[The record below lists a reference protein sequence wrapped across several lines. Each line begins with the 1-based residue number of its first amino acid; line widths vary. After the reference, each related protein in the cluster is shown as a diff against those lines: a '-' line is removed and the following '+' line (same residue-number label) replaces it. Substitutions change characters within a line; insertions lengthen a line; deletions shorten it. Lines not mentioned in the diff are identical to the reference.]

1 MERFTLKILLMT
13 GMALISIAGV
23 AFAGIVDYS
32 AEPPFIS
39 GQVDPNVLLNLSI
52 ETPMQGAAY
61 NDQNDGGV
69 CGGRVNVGGAV
80 GICYFKNQEHL
91 GIFDPNKCYTYSGSR
106 FVPSGTT
113 NSDHECNGAWSGN
126 FLNWATMT
134 AIDELRWALTGG
146 NRVVDTTA
154 ETVVQRANM
163 LLSKGHS
170 WFPVKMIDSSYNVA
184 PNTVTPYSNSRIY
197 IYNHG
202 YRLDLGTSWGG
213 HEKAQDLYARVK
225 VCDQAQGLEDNCVD
239 CGGHYKPL
247 GLIQK
252 NASKMRFAVMS
263 YSHDN
268 SHARDG
274 GVLRSNMKYVGPKLP
289 SSADNPDKEFDA
301 DGIFINNP
309 EGAAEGD
316 SGVIDYLNKF
326 GANGYKSNDPVS
338 ELYYECLNFYKNR
351 GPTSEYYSGL
361 TAAEKDGF
369 PALSAWEDPIQYWCQ
384 KNYIIAINDANPWN
398 DKKLPGT
405 YFTTPT
411 FSGVN
416 LDDSGS
422 GYDWGG
428 PSNPDPDINARVLT
442 NTVGDLE
449 GLTGTSQ
456 CIGCTASNC
465 DMSANSK
472 VIPGLGEVMGTCP
485 YCPKENS
492 YYVAGLAYYAN
503 TQDLRSDHS
512 GTQTVNTFMI
522 DSQEYNTIPLVGQMN
537 MLWLT
542 GKYGGFGEK
551 DFQDTN
557 SDGNDYEPNLQEEWD
572 ADGDGEP
579 DNYVLASNPKKLVDG
594 LNRAFVSV
602 LGKSGSGTAASVIS
616 NSRAGEGAIYQAMFF
631 TESEPESL
639 TGRIVSWYGDVH
651 TLFVDKNGNMHE
663 DTNQNATLNE
673 DSDKIVIFDGET
685 AKAKLYNP
693 IDFDSSNPDP
703 NFESEVDFSELNYIW
718 SAFDWLSDLGTDVTT
733 QRSYAATDHQRYIF
747 TDYIN
752 TGANVST
759 TNVDSTDTMPFT
771 TDFVNDAANDN
782 YYFLNPYMTYDDDNN
797 PATPEVGLTESQ
809 MIAEA
814 KNIIRFVRGEE
825 GLSETGTGRSYRNRT
840 LDTNGDGINDTVFR
854 LGDVVNST
862 PTVVASPVENYDLL
876 YRNDSYRA
884 FKKEYLNRRNVAY
897 VGANDG
903 MLHAFNGGFYDSAA
917 HKFEKQ
923 FDGETEFDLGAEL
936 WAYVP
941 NALLPHLKWLEESVD
956 YNTHVYYVDLKP
968 RIFDARIFSVDSDH
982 PGGWGTVLIGGMRLG
997 GKEIGV
1003 DTTTDGSGNPA
1014 PDGTDELTF
1023 RSTFFAL
1030 DITNPEVA
1038 PSLLWSFSDEN
1049 LGFTTSYPTPI
1060 RVGSKW
1066 FIVFGSGPVDYEAT
1080 RKDDGINLTEYGGSN
1095 RTASLYILNAD
1106 DGTLAREFTMDG
1118 HSFMADPIA
1127 VDFDLYSGEPYTDS
1141 DGNGQW
1147 NEGEPYTDVN
1157 SNGSYDASGI
1167 EWYGEAIYIASDG
1180 CGA

>member
-13 GMALISIAGV
+13 GMVLISIIGV

-39 GQVDPNVLLNLSI
+39 GHVDPNVLLDLSI

-69 CGGRVNVGGAV
+69 CGGRVNVGGTV
-80 GICYFKNQEHL
+80 GICYFKNQEYL
-91 GIFDPNKCYTYSGSR
+91 GIFDPDKCYTYSGNK
-106 FVPSGTT
+106 FVPCGTT
-113 NSDHECNGAWSGN
+113 NSDHECTGAWSGN

-146 NRVVDTTA
+146 NRVVDTTT

-202 YRLDLGTSWGG
+202 YQFDLGTSWGG
-213 HEKAQDLYARVK
+213 HEKAQNLYVRVK

-252 NASKMRFAVMS
+252 NAGKMRFAVMS
-263 YSHDN
+263 YSRDN
-268 SHARDG
+268 SHSRNG

-289 SSADNPDKEFDA
+289 SGADNPDKEFDV
-301 DGIFINNP
+301 DGIFIDNP

-316 SGVIDYLNKF
+316 SGVINYLNKF
-326 GANGYKSNDPVS
+326 GANGYKSYDPVS

-361 TAAEKDGF
+361 TASQKDGF
-369 PALSAWEDPIQYWCQ
+369 PALSTWEDPIQYWCQ

-416 LDDSGS
+416 LNDSGS
-422 GYDWGG
+422 GYDWGE
-428 PSNPDPDINARVLT
+428 PLEPEPDSDSDSDSDIDVTSLT

-449 GLTGTSQ
+449 GLTGTSR
-456 CIGCTASNC
+456 CICCTASNC

-503 TQDLRSDHS
+503 THDLRSDLN

-522 DSQEYNTIPLVGQMN
+522 DSQEYNTTPLVGQMN

-557 SDGNDYEPNLQEEWD
+557 GDGNDYEPNLQEEWD
-572 ADGDGEP
+572 ANGDGEP

-602 LGKSGSGTAASVIS
+602 LAKSGSGTAASVIS

-631 TESEPESL
+631 AESEPESL
-639 TGRIVSWYGDVH
+639 TGRTVSWYGDVH
-651 TLFVDKNGNMHE
+651 TLFIDEKGNMHE
-663 DTNQNATLNE
+663 DTNQDATLEE
-673 DSDKIVIFDGET
+673 DTDKIVIFDGET
-685 AKAKLYNP
+685 AKAKLYDP
-693 IDFDSSNPDP
+693 IDFDPLNPDP
-703 NFESEVDFSELNYIW
+703 NFDSEVDFSELNYIW
-718 SAFDWLSDLGTDVTT
+718 SASDWLSDPGMDVTT
-733 QRSYAATDHQRYIF
+733 QRAYTSTANKRYIF
-747 TDYIN
+747 TDYID
-752 TGANVST
+752 TSANVSMA
-759 TNVDSTDTMPFT
+759 NVDSTQVMDFT
-771 TDFVNDAANDN
+771 PDFVD
-782 YYFLNPYMTYDDDNN
+782 
-797 PATPEVGLTESQ
+797 
-809 MIAEA
+809 
-814 KNIIRFVRGEE
+814 
-825 GLSETGTGRSYRNRT
+825 
-840 LDTNGDGINDTVFR
+840 
-854 LGDVVNST
+854 
-862 PTVVASPVENYDLL
+862 
-876 YRNDSYRA
+876 
-884 FKKEYLNRRNVAY
+884 
-897 VGANDG
+897 
-903 MLHAFNGGFYDSAA
+903 DSA
-917 HKFEKQ
+917 HN
-923 FDGETEFDLGAEL
+923 L
-936 WAYVP
+936 
-941 NALLPHLKWLEESVD
+941 S
-956 YNTHVYYVDLKP
+956 
-968 RIFDARIFSVDSDH
+968 
-982 PGGWGTVLIGGMRLG
+982 LIH
-997 GKEIGV
+997 I
-1003 DTTTDGSGNPA
+1003 
-1014 PDGTDELTF
+1014 
-1023 RSTFFAL
+1023 
-1030 DITNPEVA
+1030 
-1038 PSLLWSFSDEN
+1038 
-1049 LGFTTSYPTPI
+1049 
-1060 RVGSKW
+1060 
-1066 FIVFGSGPVDYEAT
+1066 
-1080 RKDDGINLTEYGGSN
+1080 
-1095 RTASLYILNAD
+1095 
-1106 DGTLAREFTMDG
+1106 
-1118 HSFMADPIA
+1118 
-1127 VDFDLYSGEPYTDS
+1127 
-1141 DGNGQW
+1141 
-1147 NEGEPYTDVN
+1147 
-1157 SNGSYDASGI
+1157 
-1167 EWYGEAIYIASDG
+1167 
-1180 CGA
+1180 